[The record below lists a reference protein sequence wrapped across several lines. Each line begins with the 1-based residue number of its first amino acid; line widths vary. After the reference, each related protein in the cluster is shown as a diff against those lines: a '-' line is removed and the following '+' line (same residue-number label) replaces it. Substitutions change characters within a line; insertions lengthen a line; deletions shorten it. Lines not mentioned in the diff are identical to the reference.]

1 MATLWVTVSTAP
13 LVLKRNHGDVSPPTV
28 LRAAAPAAAER
39 VPGVSVHH
47 GNAAQASGKSAVVP
61 HHLQS

>member
-1 MATLWVTVSTAP
+1 MSNGSEVEAEKMWHTHTLVWSVS
-13 LVLKRNHGDVSPPTV
+13 LSTV
-28 LRAAAPAAAER
+28 LGAAAPAAAER